1 MRRSGSGLVSFSW
14 NRGSLCGAAFPLAGQ
29 YLQVRRSIAP
39 ATTENQTGV
48 AKKHDSNVSL
58 PKNVLKKLTK
68 TAFPCTEAVVPLAGL
83 RVHLAERYF
92 QVRRSHF
99 FNVFF
104 SAPSRQ
110 ADFLQTHFGEV
121 RATRNRTC
129 TNTKTRKNTT
139 TGSVFATRARGFSTR
154 PCIFDGSNQKLTSKF
169 SCLFE
174 QKTKV
179 SRHDIL
185 SLQ

>member
-48 AKKHDSNVSL
+48 AKKHDSYVSL

-83 RVHLAERYF
+83 RFHLAERYF

-110 ADFLQTHFGEV
+110 AFIL
-121 RATRNRTC
+121 
-129 TNTKTRKNTT
+129 
-139 TGSVFATRARGFSTR
+139 SIVFASGFVHIVQR
-154 PCIFDGSNQKLTSKF
+154 YLGI
-169 SCLFE
+169 
-174 QKTKV
+174 
-179 SRHDIL
+179 
-185 SLQ
+185 